1 MTGRARSVVLA
12 YIGALNDGDVDRVA
26 ALVRPDFSNEH
37 TSTLGRSVV
46 GRDAY
51 RAKLPKFLADFAGLH
66 YAVED
71 LFADEDKVAVAYV
84 MTAQCTGGDGMIRP
98 IEIRGMFRFY
108 VDSGLIARRV
118 DYFDSAEFQRQ
129 VNP

>member
-12 YIGALNDGDVDRVA
+12 YIGALNDGDVDRAA

-51 RAKLPKFLADFAGLH
+51 RIRLPQFLADFVGLH

-71 LFADEDKVAVAYV
+71 VFADEDKVAIACV
-84 MTAQCTGGDGMIRP
+84 MTAQCKGADGMMRP
-98 IEIRGMFRFY
+98 IEMQGMFRFY
-108 VDSGLIARRV
+108 VDGGLIARRV